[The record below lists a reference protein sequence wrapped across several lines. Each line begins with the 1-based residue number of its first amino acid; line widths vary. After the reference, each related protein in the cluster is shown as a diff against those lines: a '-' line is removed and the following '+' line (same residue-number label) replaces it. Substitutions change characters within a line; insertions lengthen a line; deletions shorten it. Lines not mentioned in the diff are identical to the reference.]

1 MNSPHASPTKRT
13 HLRRPSLRYHGPNRA
28 VRAAPGG
35 FWRYG
40 AERRVA
46 MKAGRTD
53 REAVERERLGEAD
66 DAGPGGA
73 GVERRG
79 CAALAAV
86 SLLAQPSQRGRVAR
100 DVPGARRGEPAAAL
114 GASRG
119 MTVSAPWLSGSPT
132 SSASSRA
139 EIGVTDASVCMRP
152 PWCGCGRSARVASG
166 CDSRSHTPSYIRRQ
180 ENRANQADATT

>member
-35 FWRYG
+35 FWKYG

-46 MKAGRTD
+46 MKAGRAD

-79 CAALAAV
+79 RAALAPV
-86 SLLAQPSQRGRVAR
+86 PLLAHAHRRRRLPDRRA
-100 DVPGARRGEPAAAL
+100 GA
-114 GASRG
+114 
-119 MTVSAPWLSGSPT
+119 
-132 SSASSRA
+132 
-139 EIGVTDASVCMRP
+139 
-152 PWCGCGRSARVASG
+152 
-166 CDSRSHTPSYIRRQ
+166 
-180 ENRANQADATT
+180 